1 MKDEAY
7 VRQLKMRWMELR
19 TTRYSDTFISSKL
32 DSLQAVLTANG
43 AVARDNQAWSNH
55 FEVLSSQKESLYN
68 YIKAR
73 LLFLDAGWLA
83 PNPSDE
89 EVGGGIQHPERGASP
104 TMVSVYSVHGVEQQ
118 HLQKGFNIVRYSDGS
133 IRKVWIR

>member
-1 MKDEAY
+1 
-7 VRQLKMRWMELR
+7 MELR
-19 TTRYSDTFISSKL
+19 TPRYSEAFISSKL
-32 DSLQAVLTANG
+32 DSLQAVLIANG
-43 AVARDNQAWSNH
+43 AVARDNRAWSNH

-89 EVGGGIQHPERGASP
+89 EVGGGIQNPARGASP

-133 IRKVWIR
+133 IRKVWVR